1 MALKAGLV
9 GVNPKGVDKNG
20 MPIGS
25 GGSVDAYTKAETN
38 TLLNGKVSNSQL
50 TANNKAFHF
59 AYDSTSEKYGYKL
72 DGTGDFIPF
81 ENAGAAVD
89 GWNKPADL
97 ITTGLTYD
105 ATLTYVSGGY
115 VTKNGVTYL
124 DLTVA
129 NTETSGTI
137 VHVYGLPHPTRNT
150 SVLVYTGSTP
160 EVALTS
166 PYLASNDYA
175 TKMTTAGQINCGN
188 VGNMSYLRFICQ
200 Y

>member
-1 MALKAGLV
+1 MAIKAGLV

-25 GGSVDAYTKAETN
+25 GGSADAYTKAETN
-38 TLLNGKVSNSQL
+38 ALLNGKVSNSQL
-50 TANNKAFHF
+50 TANDKGFYF
-59 AYDSTSEKYGYKL
+59 AYDATSQKYGYKL
-72 DGTGDFIPF
+72 DGAGDFIPF
-81 ENAGAAVD
+81 EQAGAAVD

-105 ATLTYVSGGY
+105 TAFTYVSGGY
-115 VTKNGVTYL
+115 VTKDGVTYL

-129 NTETSGTI
+129 NTETGSSI
-137 VHVYGLPHPTRNT
+137 VQVYGLPHPTRNT
-150 SVLVYTGSTP
+150 SVLVYTGSTA
-160 EVALTS
+160 EVDLKS
-166 PYLASNDYA
+166 PYLASSDYA

-188 VGNMSYLRFICQ
+188 VGNVPYLRFICQ